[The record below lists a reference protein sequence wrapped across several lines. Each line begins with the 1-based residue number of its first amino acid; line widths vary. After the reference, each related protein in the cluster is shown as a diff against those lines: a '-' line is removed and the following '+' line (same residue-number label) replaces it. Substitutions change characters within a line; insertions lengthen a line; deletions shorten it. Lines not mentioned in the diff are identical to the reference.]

1 MIPPLLDFHLCGGKV
16 PAAWISLSSLLYL
29 DPDITG
35 IGRNFASSAG
45 DRFRNINAS
54 CVCFRDKHFVRKERS
69 GHISGIR
76 LHINRFSITSM
87 EFNISCISFKIEF
100 SGR

>member
-1 MIPPLLDFHLCGGKV
+1 MIGR
-16 PAAWISLSSLLYL
+16 LLYF

-35 IGRNFASSAG
+35 IGRNFASFAG